1 MKAGIGKG
9 AVGGAA
15 VAFLIESGDLF
26 HGPRAAGLGSVPV
39 PGQRQRQVGTAGV
52 HLAAVAN
59 GGGTLGIA
67 LCSTCVIIVYGL
79 LPILQRIFA
88 AIAADVIQVGMSHLL
103 QLFQRGFLNQLHNE
117 GRRMRYI
124 RRVRVFSSAQGNQF
138 GRHAAK
144 VGNTTPLLIRV

>member
-1 MKAGIGKG
+1 MGSQRMYFKVSRHKIGKG

-67 LCSTCVIIVYGL
+67 LCSTCVIIVYSI
-79 LPILQRIFA
+79 LPILK
-88 AIAADVIQVGMSHLL
+88 
-103 QLFQRGFLNQLHNE
+103 GFCCYCG
-117 GRRMRYI
+117 GRNSGRYVPSASALPA
-124 RRVRVFSSAQGNQF
+124 RFSESSA
-138 GRHAAK
+138 
-144 VGNTTPLLIRV
+144 